1 MARKNT
7 PTVDIE
13 TTPAPKARKPRAKK
27 ADTIAVAGA
36 TVPAAALAAHLAE
49 TAEEIQRAPRSA
61 KPLFGIPVLGLSLPS
76 MGAAIA
82 DAIGSR
88 NLLGSMAYEAV
99 ARGIGDM
106 MADVNGNGIRAK
118 DPHLYGAAPYKR
130 HSAGTRSHRKW
141 KRERAAGLAG

>member
-1 MARKNT
+1 MARKTT
-7 PTVDIE
+7 PAVDIE
-13 TTPAPKARKPRAKK
+13 ATPAPKARKPRAKK

-36 TVPAAALAAHLAE
+36 ATSAVMLAEPLAA

-61 KPLFGIPVLGLSLPS
+61 KPLFGIPVFGLSLPS
-76 MGAAIA
+76 MGAALA
-82 DAIGSR
+82 DAMGSA
-88 NLLGSMAYEAV
+88 NLFGVEAFDAA

-141 KRERAAGLAG
+141 KRERAAGYA